1 MASKMNGNNMK
12 LYVNDMKSM
21 NVSHQLIQREKH
33 KKGIMLMIWSIEN
46 NYKPTTD
53 QAKVTHCWDLD
64 NCLVV

>member
-33 KKGIMLMIWSIEN
+33 KKGIMLMI
-46 NYKPTTD
+46 
-53 QAKVTHCWDLD
+53 
-64 NCLVV
+64 